1 VRAVVV
7 DEGGQPVPTQ
17 VPEPEG
23 DGELVRVL
31 ACGLCGSDVEKI
43 GRAPAGTVLGHEVV
57 AETPDAR
64 PHPGRGGTVLF
75 FGGLPRGTELSSRCS
90 PTRRGTT

>member
-1 VRAVVV
+1 
-7 DEGGQPVPTQ
+7 VPEQ

-43 GRAPAGTVLGHEVV
+43 GRAPVGTVLGHEVV

-64 PHPGRGGTVLF
+64 PHPGRGGTVTHRV
-75 FGGLPRGTELSSRCS
+75 GLEGVVPLLADPPRDYLKVAVV
-90 PTRRGTT
+90 P